1 MFEDLFGWVDRA
13 PRWTDEHH
21 EGLLSIST
29 AYHEE
34 SFGFAVRCL
43 SLHIALAI

>member
-1 MFEDLFGWVDRA
+1 MFKDLFGRVGRA
-13 PRWTDEHH
+13 PHWTDEHH

-29 AYHEE
+29 VYHEAL
-34 SFGFAVRCL
+34 FGFAGRCL